1 MNRGTM
7 SRGLVALTVM
17 LPTLIEIIDTSVVNV
32 SLNHIRGSLSAGI
45 DESTWTITAYLVS
58 NAIIIPMAGWLSRLI
73 GRKNYLIASI
83 ALFTFSSFM
92 CGSAWSLQS
101 LVFFRI
107 IQGIG
112 GGGLVPLSQSIL
124 LETFPREKHGTAM
137 AIFGMGAM
145 LGPIVGPVLGGW
157 ITDNWS
163 WRWIF
168 YINIPIG
175 ILSIIM
181 NIIVIQDPPYM
192 KRVKMKIDYWGL
204 AFLAAGLGSL
214 QFILDKGENEDW
226 FASNLIVTFAII
238 SAVSLVLLVI
248 NEYYSEH
255 PIVNLRLFKD
265 RTFTSG
271 ATVMFFVFLNLF
283 GSIVLLPIFLQSI
296 MGYTSFYAGLVLGPG
311 GLATMLAMPFAGK
324 LIGKVNPKRLLAVG
338 IAICAL
344 STYMMSQ
351 FNLTT
356 DFWTF
361 VWPRAILGIGMGLTF
376 IPLTTMTLSH
386 ISRENMTEASSLY
399 NLLRNLGGSVGIAFT
414 TTILSRRAQ
423 FHQTR
428 LVEHLSPF
436 DPAYSIYRDKIG
448 AFLGSQGLPTTGAD
462 SLMYR
467 ELVRQSTTLA
477 FTDAFLTI
485 CALILCVLPLVFLMK
500 RAEASSGP
508 PPVH

>member
-1 MNRGTM
+1 M
-7 SRGLVALTVM
+7 SRGLVAFTVM

-45 DESTWTITAYLVS
+45 EESTWTITAYLVS
-58 NAIIIPMAGWLSRLI
+58 NAVIIPMAGWLSRLI

-83 ALFTFSSFM
+83 TLFTFSSFM
-92 CGSAWSLQS
+92 CGSAWSLKS

-124 LETFPREKHGTAM
+124 LESFPREKHGTAM

-145 LGPIVGPVLGGW
+145 LGPIVGPLLGGW

-181 NIIVIQDPPYM
+181 NVIVIQDPPYM

-226 FASNLIVTFAII
+226 FASNLIVTFTII

-296 MGYTSFYAGLVLGPG
+296 MGYTSYYAGLVLGPG

-324 LIGKVNPKRLLAVG
+324 LISKVNPKRLLAVG
-338 IAICAL
+338 ITICAL

-386 ISRENMTEASSLY
+386 IPRENMTEASSLY

-414 TTILSRRAQ
+414 TTILARRAQ
-423 FHQTR
+423 FHQMR

-448 AFLGSQGLPTTGAD
+448 AYLGSQGLPAAGAD
-462 SLMYR
+462 GLMYR

-485 CALILCVLPLVFLMK
+485 CTLILCVLPLVFLMK
-500 RAEASSGP
+500 RDEASSVP
-508 PPVH
+508 PPAH

>member
-1 MNRGTM
+1 
-7 SRGLVALTVM
+7 M

-32 SLNHIRGSLSAGI
+32 SLNHIRGALSAGI

-73 GRKNYLIASI
+73 GRKNYLIGSI
-83 ALFTFSSFM
+83 TLFTFSSFM

-124 LETFPREKHGTAM
+124 LESFPREKHGTAM

-145 LGPIVGPVLGGW
+145 LGPIVGPLLGGW

-214 QFILDKGENEDW
+214 QFVLDKGESEDW
-226 FASNLIVTFAII
+226 FGSTLIVTFAVI
-238 SAVSLVLLVI
+238 SVVSLVLLVI

-271 ATVMFFVFLNLF
+271 VTVMFFVFLNLF

-296 MGYTSFYAGLVLGPG
+296 MGYTSYYAGLVLGPG

-324 LIGKVNPKRLLAVG
+324 VISKVNPKRVLAVG
-338 IAICAL
+338 ITICAL
-344 STYMMSQ
+344 STYMMSR

-386 ISRENMTEASSLY
+386 IPRENMTEASSMY

-414 TTILSRRAQ
+414 TTMLSRRAQ

-436 DPAYSIYRDKIG
+436 DPAYSIYRDNIG
-448 AFLGSQGLPTTGAD
+448 AFLGTQGLPASGAD
-462 SLMYR
+462 SLMYQ

-485 CALILCVLPLVFLMK
+485 CALILCVLPLVFLMQ
-500 RAEASSGP
+500 RAEAPSGGP
-508 PPVH
+508 PPAH